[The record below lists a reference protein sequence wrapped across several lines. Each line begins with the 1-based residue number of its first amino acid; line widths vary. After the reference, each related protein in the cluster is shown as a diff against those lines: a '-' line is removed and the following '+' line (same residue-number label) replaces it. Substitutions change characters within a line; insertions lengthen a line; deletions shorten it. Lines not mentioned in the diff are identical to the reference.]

1 MILNYI
7 ILVLSLISLF
17 GFSILIKRFIFYSEN
32 NYNQIYDYD
41 LFLGLIPVFIIAF
54 IFNIFFP
61 LKYLTELFFLVGI
74 LIFIYFRNEIKL
86 DRKIIQFFGI
96 LFTIVFITYNSNTVY
111 DSNLYH
117 IQILNW
123 NSFYKLNF
131 GLSNL
136 EIRFGTNSFWQL
148 VLSIFNN
155 PKYNVQYL
163 YIFNCIPI
171 AVLISQFNSFTSKD
185 VKLSFIYIFCCLN
198 FILLFSILHSDTN
211 GLILN
216 SLRSPEADTVAM
228 FFLIFS
234 VFFFLKYFESFK
246 YQDYVYCF
254 IFSCLAAITKISH
267 IGTLLLPI
275 SIFFLTKLK
284 FNRVQLICS
293 ILFLIWLTKSFILS
307 GCWLFPV
314 SFTCFPS
321 FFWSTPIEEIK
332 LYSNIVSS
340 YPRAHSA
347 AMSFMNFDYTL
358 NSFKWFYPWL
368 KTYFL
373 ATSFTVIFLI
383 VSIFSILFIVLKI
396 FLERKNIQFKK
407 IFYIFIIFYIFNFYV
422 WFNAPELRYGYG
434 IFISLSCLLFS
445 YAFKS
450 FIIKL
455 ELINKFK
462 YLPIF
467 FLLILVSQNYKNIN
481 FLNNINKIIFNNS
494 NIKIHKKVNGITY
507 YKSNANHGFCNDF
520 KMPCIIYPKKINNK
534 KYSGYNFFY
543 RDNK

>member
-74 LIFIYFRNEIKL
+74 LIFIYFRKEIKL

-155 PKYNVQYL
+155 PKYNLQYL

-171 AVLISQFNSFTSKD
+171 AVLINQFNSFTSKD
-185 VKLSFIYIFCCLN
+185 VQLSFIYIFCCLN

-254 IFSCLAAITKISH
+254 IFSCLAVITKISH

-494 NIKIHKKVNGITY
+494 NIKIHKKVSGITY

>member
-74 LIFIYFRNEIKL
+74 LIFIYFRKEIKL

-171 AVLISQFNSFTSKD
+171 AVLINQFNSFTSKD
-185 VKLSFIYIFCCLN
+185 VQLSFIYIFCCLN

-284 FNRVQLICS
+284 FNRVQLICF

-321 FFWSTPIEEIK
+321 FFWSTPNEEIK

-347 AMSFMNFDYTL
+347 GVSFMNFDYTL
-358 NSFKWFYPWL
+358 NSFRWFHPWF

-373 ATSFTVIFLI
+373 ATSFTVIILI
-383 VSIFSILFIVLKI
+383 VSIFSILFIILKI
-396 FLERKNIQFKK
+396 FLEKK
-407 IFYIFIIFYIFNFYV
+407 IY
-422 WFNAPELRYGYG
+422 
-434 IFISLSCLLFS
+434 SL
-445 YAFKS
+445 
-450 FIIKL
+450 
-455 ELINKFK
+455 
-462 YLPIF
+462 
-467 FLLILVSQNYKNIN
+467 
-481 FLNNINKIIFNNS
+481 
-494 NIKIHKKVNGITY
+494 
-507 YKSNANHGFCNDF
+507 
-520 KMPCIIYPKKINNK
+520 K
-534 KYSGYNFFY
+534 KYFIF
-543 RDNK
+543 